1 MNFFGLGPIEL
12 LIIVIVALLVV
23 GPEKLPELGA
33 VIGRFI
39 IDFRR
44 VSDEVK
50 SAFSDAVV
58 EPRPT
63 WNGTSTSTPAASQAY
78 VSPSQAVTTEADDEP
93 EARPLAESESESDS
107 TLDDENPAS
116 SSDRPTEPR

>member
-12 LIIVIVALLVV
+12 LIIVVVALLVV
-23 GPEKLPELGA
+23 GPERLPELGA
-33 VIGRFI
+33 MVGRFI

-63 WNGTSTSTPAASQAY
+63 WNGSSTTTPPAASQAY
-78 VSPSQAVTTEADDEP
+78 VSASPSTSVEAGQEEEP
-93 EARPLAESESESDS
+93 EARPLGETDS
-107 TLDDENPAS
+107 TEDDENPPQMANDIP
-116 SSDRPTEPR
+116 DRR

>member
-12 LIIVIVALLVV
+12 LIIVVVALLVV

-33 VIGRFI
+33 MIGRFI

-50 SAFSDAVV
+50 SAFNDAVV

-63 WNGTSTSTPAASQAY
+63 WNGSSSTPPPTNAQTYTSA
-78 VSPSQAVTTEADDEP
+78 SPSDSSEAGQEEEP
-93 EARPLAESESESDS
+93 EARPLGEQSQADEETPPQATDS
-107 TLDDENPAS
+107 P
-116 SSDRPTEPR
+116 DRR